1 MTTPKPDKTAD
12 NKPDPAAKVQTGKP
26 CEECFP
32 GGWPIAAPDGEPAE
46 RVSCE
51 HGTFQAPKGSS

>member
-1 MTTPKPDKTAD
+1 MTTPKPDKPADKTD
-12 NKPDPAAKVQTGKP
+12 NKPDPDAKVQTGKP

-32 GGWPIAAPDGEPAE
+32 GGWPLPGDPE

-51 HGTFQAPKGSS
+51 HGVFQAPKGSS